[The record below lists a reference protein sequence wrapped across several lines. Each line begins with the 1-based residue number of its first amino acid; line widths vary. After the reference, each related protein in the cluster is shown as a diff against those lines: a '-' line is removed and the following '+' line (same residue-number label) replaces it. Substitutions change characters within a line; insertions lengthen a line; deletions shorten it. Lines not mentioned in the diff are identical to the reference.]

1 MPEWVALLIL
11 VGAQLTR
18 IHPNHRVWLGSLE
31 STYYWK
37 HSVLFRMRNMN
48 PLAPYKLR
56 LWSCIYQERSDCFYL
71 LTIASHT
78 GFAFMII
85 ISKL

>member
-48 PLAPYKLR
+48 PLAP
-56 LWSCIYQERSDCFYL
+56 SNCDFGHAFIRSDQIVSTY
-71 LTIASHT
+71 
-78 GFAFMII
+78 
-85 ISKL
+85 